1 MTGRLRG
8 LGRASVAALALIAA
22 ALFACVPAAGAGG
35 SSKLAHSSIIGGA
48 TANPAE
54 WPFVVAIRDRGQPHC
69 GGSVI
74 SPTKILTAG
83 HCVLGIPAA
92 DLTVIT
98 GRPNLADQSVGQV
111 IPVASTVAY
120 PGFGGNSSN
129 FDFGVVTLA
138 QPTTAPPV
146 ALATAAESAAATAQG
161 ATLRVA
167 GYGNQN
173 PVKRRLSVVLKS
185 VTQFS
190 AGDRACFKEYGKR
203 GLGAF
208 DPVSEICVKG
218 QKFRRFRDPEIR
230 RKVQGRTSA
239 CNGDSGGPLMADTP
253 AGPRQVGTVSFGPFF
268 CGYRAKPS
276 VYGRVAAG
284 LAFINGS

>member
-1 MTGRLRG
+1 MRL
-8 LGRASVAALALIAA
+8 LALALSV
-22 ALFACVPAAGAGG
+22 CVPATALAANATAG
-35 SSKLAHSSIIGGA
+35 SPKLVHKSIIGGA

-74 SPTKILTAG
+74 SPTKVLTAG

-98 GRPNLADQSVGQV
+98 GRPNLTDTSVGQS
-111 IPVASTVAY
+111 IPVANTIAY

-129 FDFGVVTLA
+129 FDFGVITLA

-146 ALATAAESAAATAQG
+146 TLATAEESAAATAQG
-161 ATLRVA
+161 ARLRVA

-173 PVKRRLSVVLKS
+173 PVKRRLSVVLRS

-203 GLGAF
+203 GLGSF
-208 DPVSEICVKG
+208 DPLSEICVKG
-218 QKFRRFRDPEIR
+218 QRFRKFRDPEIR
-230 RKVQGRTSA
+230 KKVQGRTSA
-239 CNGDSGGPLMADTP
+239 CNGDSGGPLIADTP

-268 CGYRAKPS
+268 CGFRSKPS